1 MKPLRLPQCQNNLT
15 RPSRLAR
22 TLAMFGLLVGTLVQ
36 AQTETLK
43 LETWRIE
50 DEARWNKHIIPA
62 FERTHP
68 STQVLTLAT
77 PPTEYDTSLLDK
89 LTKNAAGDLITCRPF
104 DQSLELYNK
113 GHLQDI
119 TAMSELRRFRSH
131 SKIAWTTY
139 YADRVFCMPV
149 AAVMTGFFYN
159 TQIFKELNLRPPQ
172 TEEALF
178 EVLQQIKLSN
188 KYVPLAFGTSDTWQS
203 AQVLF
208 AGMGPNYWGGEQGR
222 IDLLTGRAK
231 FTDKAYV
238 DAWRAMAK
246 LADYLP
252 KNHKALGENGA
263 RKLFLDGKAAI
274 YPAGSWEIP
283 FLSEHSN
290 AKHFGVFAPP
300 PKQTQHNCYV
310 LSHFD
315 LGIGINKQSTHQP
328 SATAFLAWLS
338 TPEFSQ
344 LLANNL
350 HGFFPLSN
358 HPVEISNP
366 LAREMAAW
374 RQQCDTTI
382 RINSQFLNQ
391 AWLDLEPTLWDVSA
405 RVLRKEISPEEAA
418 KHIAKGVEKWFKP
431 I

>member
-1 MKPLRLPQCQNNLT
+1 MQQAHTQLQ
-15 RPSRLAR
+15 RLAYTR
-22 TLAMFGLLVGTLVQ
+22 IAVLFVFVLLTLMAWRLAFAQSITLR
-36 AQTETLK
+36 
-43 LETWRIE
+43 LETWRVE
-50 DEARWNKHIIPA
+50 DDPRWTHQIIPTFHRA
-62 FERTHP
+62 HP
-68 STQVLTLAT
+68 SIKVLTLPTAA
-77 PPTEYDTSLLDK
+77 TEYDASLLEK
-89 LTKNAAGDLITCRPF
+89 FNKKTAGDLITCRPF

-113 GHLQDI
+113 GHLEDI
-119 TAMSELRRFRSH
+119 TAMPELRRFRSH

-159 TQIFKELNLRPPQ
+159 TQIFKELQLQPPQ
-172 TEEALF
+172 TEEELF
-178 EVLQQIKLSN
+178 SVLQKIQKSN
-188 KYVPLAFGTSDTWQS
+188 KYLPLAFGTSDAWQS

-208 AGMGPNYWGGEQGR
+208 AGIGPNHWNGEQGR
-222 IDLLTGRAK
+222 LKLLTGRAK
-231 FTDKAYV
+231 FTDAAYV
-238 DAWRAMAK
+238 GTWRTLAR

-252 KNHKALGENGA
+252 KNHKEIGENGA
-263 RKLFLDGKAAI
+263 RKLFLSGQAAI

-300 PKQTQHNCYV
+300 PQQIKHNCYV
-310 LSHFD
+310 LSHLD
-315 LGIGINKQSTHQP
+315 MGVGINAHSNHTPQ
-328 SATAFLAWLS
+328 ARALLNWLS

-344 LLANNL
+344 VLVNSL

-358 HPVEISNP
+358 HPVTIHNP
-366 LAREMAAW
+366 LAHEMASW

-391 AWLDLEPTLWDVSA
+391 AWPGLETALWDVSS
-405 RVLRKEISPEEAA
+405 RVMRKEMSPEDAA
-418 KHIAKGVEKWFKP
+418 QQISNGVEKWFKP